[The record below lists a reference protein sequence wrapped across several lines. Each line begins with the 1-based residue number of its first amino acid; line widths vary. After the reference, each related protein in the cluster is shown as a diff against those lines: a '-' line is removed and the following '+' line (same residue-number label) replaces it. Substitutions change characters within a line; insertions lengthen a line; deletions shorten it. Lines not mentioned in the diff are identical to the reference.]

1 MESRARQRYE
11 ESREDAARFAETK
24 PPSRPGTR
32 YESRMPRLENIG
44 EQLRSPRD
52 VRKPSPDLPARTP
65 STQLALNFGFSPVVK
80 SGAQVPPLSQSAHSS
95 RLSGASLGR
104 RSSSDVPILGVAP
117 PRSERLLKL
126 DAVCLVESLRHGKS
140 SMLEELIELLG
151 EEAAVKHV
159 AAWDAAVRPTRSRSR
174 RCPGKLN
181 WSFRRYSAGAGLWR
195 RSRGRAQ
202 SDTQAHSNLTVA
214 GEGAERGCHRAL
226 APMHATAGLSGPGG
240 STRSEARRLNFIES
254 IRAPSCSSARA
265 IFRRRRSRIQT
276 PG

>member
-65 STQLALNFGFSPVVK
+65 STQLALNFGFSPVVR
-80 SGAQVPPLSQSAHSS
+80 SGAQVPPLSQSVDSS

-159 AAWDAAVRPTRSRSR
+159 AAYGGTRLYVPHDPEADDALVSSI
-174 RCPGKLN
+174 
-181 WSFRRYSAGAGLWR
+181 
-195 RSRGRAQ
+195 
-202 SDTQAHSNLTVA
+202 
-214 GEGAERGCHRAL
+214 
-226 APMHATAGLSGPGG
+226 GLSAAIRLARVYGG
-240 STRSEARRLNFIES
+240 DRVDVPNPTPRRTRILQLRARGLSVDAIARSLQCTRRRVFQVLAEARAAK
-254 IRAPSCSSARA
+254 RAV
-265 IFRRRRSRIQT
+265 
-276 PG
+276 